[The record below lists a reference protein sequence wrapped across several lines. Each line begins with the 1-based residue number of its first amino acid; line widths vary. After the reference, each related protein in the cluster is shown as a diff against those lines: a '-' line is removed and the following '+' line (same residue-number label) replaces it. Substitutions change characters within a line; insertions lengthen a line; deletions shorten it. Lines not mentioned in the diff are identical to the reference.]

1 MILLRRCAWAL
12 LASFFLSTI
21 SVSAQDVKGPE
32 LKPLTDKLPAAFSK
46 ASPESVDDLKAIQ
59 EHVAKVVE
67 QVSPAVVS
75 VQVGAS
81 FGSGVIVSKDG
92 YVLTAGHVS
101 GDPGRDVW
109 IYFHT
114 SKKTSKGITLGG
126 NHGIDS
132 GMIKITDAP
141 PEDGWPVADMGD
153 S

>member
-32 LKPLTDKLPAAFSK
+32 LKPLTDKLPAAFGK
-46 ASPESVDDLKAIQ
+46 ISPESVADLKAIQ

-67 QVSPAVVS
+67 QVSPTVVS
-75 VQVGAS
+75 VRVGGS

-101 GDPGRDVW
+101 GAPGRDVV
-109 IYFHT
+109 IHFHN
-114 SKKTSKGITLGG
+114 KKGTAKGKTLGG

-132 GMIKITDAP
+132 GMIKITDTAP
-141 PEDGWPVADMGD
+141 
-153 S
+153 